1 MFVNIFY
8 QLYMHI
14 EKNSKLLKVL
24 SNFIWRYIET
34 FIVYKSDNT
43 P

>member
-14 EKNSKLLKVL
+14 EKKFK
-24 SNFIWRYIET
+24 IT
-34 FIVYKSDNT
+34 KSVIKFYLEIY
-43 P
+43 